1 MLGTRLRRA
10 RKKMKKVIFFYQNHK
25 RYCLLIILTLLF
37 ALILNFF
44 HQKLLNINKASVL
57 SIKLNKVLFIYIY
70 NIVLVTLSI
79 SIKQKYIIFQGIEI
93 KYRNLLSRFII
104 SVSIFYT
111 VVIIGSS
118 LTCFTLFPLKRLFGN
133 IFLQK
138 HFTIAIIIY
147 LLSSLPFITALYLY
161 NYLYDQILLT
171 NQIKLINNSKIR
183 VVIYKYKI
191 MFPIAGLIAT
201 TLYLVLQ
208 VFLNNSIIR
217 IISILICS
225 SLVLYTCLLSTDNFI
240 NLVVKYKAKQDNYLT
255 TAST

>member
-1 MLGTRLRRA
+1 
-10 RKKMKKVIFFYQNHK
+10 MKKVIFFYQNHK

-44 HQKLLNINKASVL
+44 HQKLLDVSKASVQ
-57 SIKLNKVLFIYIY
+57 SIELNKVSFIFIY
-70 NIVLVTLSI
+70 NIMLVTFSI
-79 SIKQKYIIFQGIEI
+79 SIKQKYIIFQGIKI

-111 VVIIGSS
+111 VVIIGSL
-118 LTCFTLFPLKRLFGN
+118 LTCFTLFPLERLFGSF
-133 IFLQK
+133 FLQK
-138 HFTIAIIIY
+138 HFTIALIIY
-147 LLSSLPFITALYLY
+147 LLSSLPFIAALYLY

-183 VVIYKYKI
+183 VIIYIHKI
-191 MFPIAGLIAT
+191 MFPITGLITT

-225 SLVLYTCLLSTDNFI
+225 TLFLYICLLSTDNYI
-240 NLVVKYKAKQDNYLT
+240 NLVVKYKAQPDNHLT